1 MSKLLRAGFR
11 RYLHGRVLWIC
22 LALSLAVGIL
32 NGRHLSEAS
41 TFDSM
46 HIYGQ
51 ILIFAILISISVGTE
66 YGEGGFRNKIV
77 IGYTKGEI
85 FWSEWLIAMLLSA
98 VMFSVCMIPSLIMGR
113 HNFTYMSFDSVVVI
127 TVAMLLCN
135 FASVAFSLFIH
146 SVMSGKTVS
155 TIVNLGLILCMAF
168 TVFQIDY
175 NLNYDEF
182 IYRSTNEYTPQDGV
196 ELEHNEEEFVA
207 IKNPRYVDEPLRTV
221 LKSLLNFSAEGQMI
235 QYADVLGSLMDNHV
249 YDFDTG
255 EWSILPREDEETH
268 ALCRLTLSSIGLIV
282 VYSVGG
288 YLIFRRKDS
297 K

>member
-1 MSKLLRAGFR
+1 MSKLLRAGVR

-41 TFDSM
+41 AFDSM

-51 ILIFAILISISVGTE
+51 LLIFAILISISVGTE

-98 VMFSVCMIPSLIMGR
+98 VMFGVCMIPSLIMGH
-113 HNFTYMSFDSVVVI
+113 HNFTYMSFGSVVVI

-135 FASVAFSLFIH
+135 FASVAFSLSIH
-146 SVMSGKTVS
+146 FVMSGKTVS
-155 TIVNLGLILCMAF
+155 TVVNLGLILCMAF

-175 NLNYDEF
+175 NLNYGEF
-182 IYRSTNEYTPQDGV
+182 IYRSANEYASQEGV
-196 ELEHNEEEFVA
+196 ELEHDEEGFVA

-221 LKSLLNFSAEGQMI
+221 LKSLLNFSAEGQAV
-235 QYADVLGSLMDNHV
+235 QYADVLWSIRLNTDYN
-249 YDFDTG
+249 FDTG
-255 EWSILPREDEETH
+255 EITPLPLKSEDARTIIM
-268 ALCRLTLSSIGLIV
+268 LTLSSLAVIT

-288 YLIFRRKDS
+288 CIIFRRKDL